1 MSVLVVSPGMFV
13 VFVARLWQ
21 ALLWHSN
28 RVLFVL
34 ILMHGTAH
42 ELVRFIGADRFR
54 RIFFG
59 PMPLAPV

>member
-1 MSVLVVSPGMFV
+1 MFV
-13 VFVARLWQ
+13 VFVAGLWQ
-21 ALLWHSN
+21 ALLVHSK

-34 ILMHGTAH
+34 ILMYWTTH

-59 PMPLAPV
+59 PMPLAAV

>member
-1 MSVLVVSPGMFV
+1 MFV
-13 VFVARLWQ
+13 VFVAGLWQ
-21 ALLWHSN
+21 ALLGHSN

-59 PMPLAPV
+59 PMPLAAV

>member
-21 ALLWHSN
+21 ALLGHSN

-34 ILMHGTAH
+34 ILMHVTTH

-54 RIFFG
+54 LMFFD